1 MISHMRLCKNV
12 LFAALILLI
21 TPGAVKAAEGDSI
34 SLTLDQGFVNRP
46 VELAVF
52 GGDVTIAWD
61 ESALVAPTTLEIRH
75 LTDGM
80 AQFVFGDATAIA
92 GSNVS
97 VTLRAQGNAFEVTR
111 DGVVDGVSAATQ
123 SDNLLKGS
131 VVAAQDLVV
140 VPVTSSD
147 VEEVVIEETVEVATN
162 EVLEAPV
169 PTDETMYLMLD
180 LGFVGRLVSL
190 EVFDGELTVAWD
202 EKALVA
208 PTSLRLTRTEGG
220 VGADQTEAA
229 KGVVIEF
236 GDPNAISDAGMFTVS
251 HKAHRPPVT
260 SEHPEANVFGAD
272 SGMVQASFI
281 GDSISYVHPARTS
294 VTFAPMYRDG
304 IMRSGIASWY
314 AYKDCLCAASPDV
327 PKGTR
332 MKVSRQDDPSVF
344 TVVTINDW
352 GPERDVHPDRVIDL
366 DKVAFSRIG
375 NPRGGVL
382 AVNVDVLSEDDPLY
396 VLGDELPPPP
406 WRW

>member
-1 MISHMRLCKNV
+1 MRLCKNV

-21 TPGAVKAAEGDSI
+21 TPGIVKAAEGDSI

-61 ESALVAPTTLEIRH
+61 EGALVAPTTLEIRH
-75 LTDGM
+75 LSGNM

-92 GSNVS
+92 GSNVY
-97 VTLRAQGNAFEVTR
+97 VTLRAEGNAFEVTR
-111 DGVVDGVSAATQ
+111 NGAVDGVTA
-123 SDNLLKGS
+123 
-131 VVAAQDLVV
+131 AAQTDGLLTGSIIASADLVV
-140 VPVTSSD
+140 VPVTSDD
-147 VEEVVIEETVEVATN
+147 VEEIVVEEVVEVATN
-162 EVLEAPV
+162 VTTEAPV
-169 PTDETMYLMLD
+169 ATDETMYLMLD
-180 LGFVGRLVSL
+180 LGFVGRPVSL

-202 EKALVA
+202 EKALIA
-208 PTSLRLTRTEGG
+208 PTSLRLTRTRGG
-220 VGADQTEAA
+220 VGGDQEEAA
-229 KGVVIEF
+229 KGVAIEF
-236 GDPNAISDAGMFTVS
+236 GDTNAISGEGTFFVS
-251 HKAHRPPVT
+251 HKAHRPPLT
-260 SEHPEANVFGAD
+260 SEHPEANVFGAN
-272 SGMVQASFI
+272 SGMVQATFV
-281 GDSISYVHPARTS
+281 GDSISYTYPAS
-294 VTFAPMYRDG
+294 AGVTFAPVFRDG

-382 AVNVDVLSEDDPLY
+382 AVTVDVLSEDDPLY
-396 VLGDELPPPP
+396 ALGDELPPPP